1 MERKAKV
8 AVTTGRTGTRVAEHA
23 GHVKFFKI
31 YEITEDKITDIK
43 TVEVDEGQT
52 LHDMLHRHPI
62 DFTGHPLEDVQII
75 LTGGIGMG
83 AIQKLF
89 SVGKRAYMIAEKYS
103 DEAIDKLLAGT
114 LQALD
119 PREHH
124 HDHHHHDHHHH
135 DHHHHDHHHGHGH
148 DHPHDNEEE
157 GPEKDNTGN

>member
-8 AVTTGRTGTRVAEHA
+8 AVTTGKTGTRVAEHA

-31 YEITEDKITDIK
+31 YEITEDKITGIE
-43 TVEVDEGQT
+43 TVELDEGQT
-52 LHDMLHRHPI
+52 LHDMLHRYPI
-62 DFTGHPLEDVQII
+62 DFSGHPLEDVQII

-89 SVGKRAYMIAEKYS
+89 SVGKRAYMIAEKYT

-119 PREHH
+119 PREHQ
-124 HDHHHHDHHHH
+124 HDHHHDHHHH
-135 DHHHHDHHHGHGH
+135 DHHHDHHHTH
-148 DHPHDNEEE
+148 DEDVEENREE
-157 GPEKDNTGN
+157 GE